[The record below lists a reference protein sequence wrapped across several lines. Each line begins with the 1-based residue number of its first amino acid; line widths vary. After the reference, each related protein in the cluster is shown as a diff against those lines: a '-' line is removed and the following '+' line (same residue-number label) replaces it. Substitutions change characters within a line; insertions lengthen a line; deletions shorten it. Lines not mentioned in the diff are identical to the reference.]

1 MPRRS
6 FSRTSS
12 QPPISARTSPASS
25 WAILLPCLAAGRMFA
40 GDAVLFCLGTTRAQ
54 WIKNNPA
61 GYNPQGSD
69 WILGD

>member
-1 MPRRS
+1 
-6 FSRTSS
+6 
-12 QPPISARTSPASS
+12 
-25 WAILLPCLAAGRMFA
+25 MFA
-40 GDAVLFCLGTTRAQ
+40 GDAVPSRLGTMRAQ

>member
-1 MPRRS
+1 
-6 FSRTSS
+6 
-12 QPPISARTSPASS
+12 
-25 WAILLPCLAAGRMFA
+25 MFA
-40 GDAVLFCLGTTRAQ
+40 GDAVLFCLGTTWAQ